1 VVFLKEKVMIS
12 LRAIVTSG
20 IVAIVGLSGLGAS
33 AQDAS
38 SAAGIQKKLVEQFPL
53 TKATADKTDIVTA
66 GAVLVLEKDN
76 LLMYTVTTTVPPQ
89 NTYKNG
95 KISHG
100 VFDAAKKCKFCAYVP
115 VVGSA
120 AAAVPNV
127 DQRTFVSGEK
137 FWVTGIEAHDD
148 GIVFNLLSDP
158 YSDVRYYSQLKF
170 PYPKGSALS
179 ADTMMSTVAEVLKV
193 QPSDD
198 SASSSGDAKQPQQ
211 QQQQSAGQPASA
223 GQSAPAGGQPSGQ
236 PGGQAAMAPIAPP
249 PPPADAP
256 PAAPKTIAVGQT
268 KDQVAAIFGQPT
280 KVIKLSGKEIDVYP
294 DMKVTFVNNKVAD
307 VQ

>member
-1 VVFLKEKVMIS
+1 MSS
-12 LRAIVTSG
+12 LRAIVG
-20 IVAIVGLSGLGAS
+20 AILAAALFACLGVN

-148 GIVFNLLSDP
+148 GIVFSLLSDP

-170 PYPKGSALS
+170 PYPKGAALS
-179 ADTMMSTVAEVLKV
+179 ADTMMSTVAEVIKV

-198 SASSSGDAKQPQQ
+198 SASAGGDAKQQQ
-211 QQQQSAGQPASA
+211 QPAGQGAAAAQAPPPGAQQSA
-223 GQSAPAGGQPSGQ
+223 Q
-236 PGGQAAMAPIAPP
+236 PGGQSALAPIAPP
-249 PPPADAP
+249 PTPPDAP
-256 PAAPKTIAVGQT
+256 PPAPKTIEKGQT

-280 KVIKLSGKEIDVYP
+280 KVIKLGAKEIDVYP

>member
-1 VVFLKEKVMIS
+1 MIS
-12 LRAIVTSG
+12 LRAIVRTSLA
-20 IVAIVGLSGLGAS
+20 VALLVACVGAN
-33 AQDAS
+33 AEDAS
-38 SAAGIQKKLVEQFPL
+38 SAAGIQKKLVEEFPL

-115 VVGSA
+115 GVSSV

-127 DQRTFVSGEK
+127 DMRTFVSGEK

-179 ADTMMSTVAEVLKV
+179 ADTMMSTVAEVIKV

-198 SASSSGDAKQPQQ
+198 SASSGDDKKPAAPAG
-211 QQQQSAGQPASA
+211 QSAPAS
-223 GQSAPAGGQPSGQ
+223 QSAPAGGQPSGQ

-249 PPPADAP
+249 PPPPDAP
-256 PAAPKTIAVGQT
+256 PPAPKTIEKGQT

-280 KVIKLSGKEIDVYP
+280 KVIKLGAKEIDVYP

>member
-1 VVFLKEKVMIS
+1 LLIEEKPMITF
-12 LRAIVTSG
+12 RGIVTT
-20 IVAIVGLSGLGAS
+20 IFATVLGFS
-33 AQDAS
+33 CVLVNAQE
-38 SAAGIQKKLVEQFPL
+38 SAAGIEKKLIAQYPL

-95 KISHG
+95 KINHG
-100 VFDAAKKCKFCAYVP
+100 VFDAAKKCKFCSYVP
-115 VVGSA
+115 GVSSV

-127 DQRTFVSGEK
+127 DMRTFVSGEK

-170 PYPKGSALS
+170 PFPKGSVPS
-179 ADTMMSTVAEVLKV
+179 ADTMMSTVAEVIKV

-198 SASSSGDAKQPQQ
+198 NGGDSK
-211 QQQQSAGQPASA
+211 QPAS
-223 GQSAPAGGQPSGQ
+223 GNAPASET
-236 PGGQAAMAPIAPP
+236 AAAAPAPDKPMPAIAPP
-249 PPPADAP
+249 PPPPDAP
-256 PAAPKTIAVGQT
+256 PAAPKTIEKGET
-268 KDQVAAIFGQPT
+268 KDQVAAILGQPT
-280 KVIKLSGKEIDVYP
+280 KVVKLGTKEIDVYP
-294 DMKVTFVNNKVAD
+294 DMKVTFVNNKVSD

>member
-1 VVFLKEKVMIS
+1 MIPF
-12 LRAIVTSG
+12 RG
-20 IVAIVGLSGLGAS
+20 IATTILVAVLGFACLPLS
-33 AQDAS
+33 AQD
-38 SAAGIQKKLVEQFPL
+38 SAAGIEKKLIAQYPL
-53 TKATADKTDIVTA
+53 TKATADRTDIVTA

-95 KISHG
+95 KLNHG

-115 VVGSA
+115 GVSSV

-127 DQRTFVSGEK
+127 DMRTFVSGEK

-158 YSDVRYYSQLKF
+158 YSDVRYYSQIKF
-170 PYPKGSALS
+170 PYPKGSVPS
-179 ADTMMSTVAEVLKV
+179 ADTMMATVAEVIKV

-198 SASSSGDAKQPQQ
+198 NGGDSK
-211 QQQQSAGQPASA
+211 QPASS
-223 GQSAPAGGQPSGQ
+223 GGNGNAPAAET
-236 PGGQAAMAPIAPP
+236 AAATPAPAPDKPMPAIAPP

-256 PAAPKTIAVGQT
+256 PAAPKTIEKGET
-268 KDQVAAIFGQPT
+268 KDQVAAILGAPT
-280 KVIKLSGKEIDVYP
+280 KVVKLGTKEIDVYP
-294 DMKVTFVNNKVAD
+294 DMKVTFVNNKVSD